1 MKGQVPSDLKKEV
14 GVRYNVHNR
23 ISEYRTMKKRMICLS
38 LCMLCLF
45 PAALVRAAGVRVDVF
60 LLGGQSNMAGRGAV
74 SELPDASVLSN
85 ENVMLYH
92 SSSMSSG
99 QPANQWTTLRPAS
112 SASGYFGPEI
122 GFGNRI
128 AELYPDRRIA
138 LIKHAVG
145 GTDIGADW
153 NPGAYPGDTSHFGP
167 QYATF
172 VQTVNSG
179 IASLIAQG
187 YDPVIRGMLW
197 QQGERDARDVAYG
210 PVYGRNLSHFIR
222 RVRAQFDAP
231 NMPFI
236 YGQVLPVE
244 LSAYTYR
251 DDVRQGQLD
260 VDEDSGHVSATDGAR
275 FVPADDLP
283 MNSDNLHVG
292 AAGQMELGIRF
303 AEATETVVVASAVDF
318 NADGFVDAEDVGL
331 MFDHWRQGDPAYD
344 VAPPPFGDGIV
355 DFQDLL
361 VVSVHLFFEIPPV
374 DLIAWWRFDET
385 DGGIA
390 YNTIGK
396 FDGVLNGEPQWQPDD
411 GVNGG
416 ALSFDG
422 TDDYLR
428 TPFVIDPALDSFSV
442 FAWIKGGAPGQVIL
456 SQEGGANWLMAD
468 STDGALRTDLK
479 EAEVTGRNA
488 SPAGPPLIST
498 TVITDGHWHRIGFVR
513 DANDRILYVDGVEV
527 ARDTAADLESCE
539 VGLTIGAGNTLEP
552 GSFFSGLIDDVRI
565 HDKAL
570 SAEEIDA
577 LGQ

>member
-1 MKGQVPSDLKKEV
+1 
-14 GVRYNVHNR
+14 
-23 ISEYRTMKKRMICLS
+23 MKKLIMQLTLTMIVPVS
-38 LCMLCLF
+38 L
-45 PAALVRAAGVRVDVF
+45 VHAAGVRVDVF
-60 LLGGQSNMAGRGAV
+60 LLGGQSNMAGRGDV
-74 SELPDASVLSN
+74 SEVPDASVLYN

-128 AELYPDRRIA
+128 AELYPDRRVA

-153 NPGAYPGDTSHFGP
+153 NPGAHPGDTSHFGP

-172 VQTVNSG
+172 VETVNSG

-197 QQGERDARDVAYG
+197 QQGERDARNSAYG
-210 PVYGRNLSHFIR
+210 PAYDRNLSHFIR

-236 YGQVLPVE
+236 YGQVLPVP
-244 LSAYTYR
+244 LSGYDYR
-251 DDVRQGQLD
+251 DQVRHGQLD
-260 VDEDSGHVSATDGAR
+260 VDEDSGHISATDGAR

-283 MNSDNLHVG
+283 MNSDNLHVS

-303 AEATETVVVASAVDF
+303 AEATGTVVVANAVDF
-318 NADGFVDAEDVGL
+318 NADGFVEGKDIGL
-331 MFDHWRQGDPAYD
+331 MFDHWDENDPMYD

-361 VVSVHLFFEIPPV
+361 VVSLHLFYEIPPV
-374 DLIAWWRFDET
+374 DLIAYWKFDEA
-385 DGGIA
+385 DGDVA

-396 FDGVLNGEPQWQPDD
+396 FDGVLNGAPQWQPDD
-411 GVNGG
+411 GMNGG

-422 TDDYLR
+422 TDDYLS

-456 SQEGGANWLMAD
+456 SQSSGLLTEEEGANWLMAD
-468 STDGALRTDLK
+468 STDGSLRTDLR
-479 EAEVTGRNA
+479 EPETTGRNA

-498 TVITDGHWHRIGFVR
+498 VVITDGNWHRIGFVR
-513 DANDRILYVDGVEV
+513 DADNRVLYVDGIEV
-527 ARDTAADLESCE
+527 ARDTTADLEFSE
-539 VGLTIGAGNTLEP
+539 GGLTIGAASTLELS
-552 GSFFSGLIDDVRI
+552 SFFSGLIDDVRI
-565 HDKAL
+565 YDKAL
-570 SAEEIDA
+570 SAQEITA
-577 LGQ
+577 LTK